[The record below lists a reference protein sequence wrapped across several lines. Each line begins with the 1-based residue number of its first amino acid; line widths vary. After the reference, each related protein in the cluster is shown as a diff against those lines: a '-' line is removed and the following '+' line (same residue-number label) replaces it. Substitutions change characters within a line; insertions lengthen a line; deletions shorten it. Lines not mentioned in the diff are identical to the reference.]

1 MFACER
7 PKLRNIHTVSSIL
20 AIILIS
26 TFLITTLIAEL
37 SGIVPFITTVK
48 QGIAFGLLILVPT
61 MATIG
66 LSGARLAG
74 TTTYPVIQQKRRSMI
89 FIAANGLLVLM
100 PCALILAWLATTD
113 RFGVIFYVVQGIELI
128 AGSINIT
135 LLVRNAWIGK
145 SMNRKTRQQCNEAIR

>member
-1 MFACER
+1 
-7 PKLRNIHTVSSIL
+7 
-20 AIILIS
+20 
-26 TFLITTLIAEL
+26 
-37 SGIVPFITTVK
+37 
-48 QGIAFGLLILVPT
+48 
-61 MATIG
+61 
-66 LSGARLAG
+66 
-74 TTTYPVIQQKRRSMI
+74 MI